1 MEYPDVQMHMAT
13 AKRGTWQKLGD
24 TAKTLARL
32 VYNSLTCDFSTATDG
47 SWFLIA
53 EGVYTE
59 GYRMILVAPDNS
71 IDFTAL
77 GNTDVVSALTAIR
90 DYVNVTPISGWNSF
104 VTWFG
109 SKMRNYGGYVGSA
122 TVCGQTVQNM
132 PLPSFPANATQYDL
146 FEWLRNVADRA
157 NCGSIAMSG
166 YRVGTLN
173 KFALPVTVT
182 ASGITVSMEIQ
193 MAI

>member
-1 MEYPDVQMHMAT
+1 MHMAT
-13 AKRGTWQKLGD
+13 AKRGTWQKLGY
-24 TAKTLARL
+24 TAKALAL
-32 VYNSLTCDFSTATDG
+32 LMYNNLTCDFSTATDG

-90 DYVNVTPISGWNSF
+90 DYVNVTPVSGWDSF

-146 FEWLRNVADRA
+146 FEWLREVAGRA
-157 NCGSIAMSG
+157 GCNTVAMSD
-166 YRVGTLN
+166 YRVDNLN
-173 KFALPVTVT
+173 KFAIPVTVT
-182 ASGITVSMEIQ
+182 ADGITVSMTIQ

>member
-1 MEYPDVQMHMAT
+1 MEYPNVQMHMAT
-13 AKRGTWQKLGD
+13 AKRGTWQKFGD
-24 TAKTLARL
+24 FAKVLSRL
-32 VYNSLTCDFSTATDG
+32 VYNNLNCDFSTATDG

-71 IDFTAL
+71 LDFTEL
-77 GNTDVVSALTAIR
+77 GSTNVVSALEDVR
-90 DYVNVTPISGWNSF
+90 SYVAKTPIPGWDGF

-109 SKMRNYGGYVGSA
+109 TRMRNYGGYVGSA

-132 PLPSFPANATQYDL
+132 PLPTFPANATQDDL
-146 FEWLRNVADRA
+146 FAWLVEVAARA
-157 NCGSIAMSG
+157 GCNTVAMSD
-166 YRVGTLN
+166 YRVDNLN
-173 KFALPVTVT
+173 KFAIPVSIT
-182 ASGITVSMEIQ
+182 AAGITVSMEIQ